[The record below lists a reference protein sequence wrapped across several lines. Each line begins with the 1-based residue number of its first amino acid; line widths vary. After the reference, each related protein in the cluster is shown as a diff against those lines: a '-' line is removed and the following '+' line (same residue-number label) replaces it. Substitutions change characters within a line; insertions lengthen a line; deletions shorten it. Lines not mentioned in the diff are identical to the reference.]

1 MRCIEINPLLYSIT
15 GSGWININMRCI
27 EIVGNLNTG
36 VNAKMI
42 NINMR
47 CIEIRTKSDNK
58 ARYFD

>member
-1 MRCIEINPLLYSIT
+1 MLKKYAQHAKIGR
-15 GSGWININMRCI
+15 ININMRCI
-27 EIVGNLNTG
+27 EISIHLFLGLCLQ
-36 VNAKMI
+36 AI